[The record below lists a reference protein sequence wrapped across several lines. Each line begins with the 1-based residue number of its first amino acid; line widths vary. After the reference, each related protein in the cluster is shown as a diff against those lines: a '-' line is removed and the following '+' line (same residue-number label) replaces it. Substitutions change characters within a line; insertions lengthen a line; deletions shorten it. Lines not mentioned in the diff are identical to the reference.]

1 MPMGPPWDREL
12 PPYER
17 GPLWHRQSW
26 LILTLAML
34 LAHTC
39 FTLEVSVGKNPQM
52 KAQNGTDVY
61 LPCVFTTC
69 IGFEDVTFSWEY
81 RTFNESSKPEE
92 LYKGFLK
99 NKKSSPKP
107 YEVKNKN
114 ERHDRITL
122 IPNNETKDYNLT
134 LLLRFVDFDDSGRY
148 TCIVTNKKEKDT
160 TSNATIYFTVV
171 DKFEVVDNTL
181 TLIIASV
188 VGGVIGL
195 LILIFIIKKIV
206 GFILKR
212 NRDKKKDC
220 LVSSSVNDNT
230 DNASKP
236 EIKAKPK
243 A

>member
-1 MPMGPPWDREL
+1 MPVGPPWDQQL
-12 PPYER
+12 PPHER

-34 LAHTC
+34 LAHRC
-39 FTLEVSVGKNPQM
+39 YTLEVSVDKHSQI
-52 KAQNGTDVY
+52 KARNGTDVY
-61 LPCVFTTC
+61 LPCIFATC
-69 IGFEDVTFSWEY
+69 IGFEDVTFSWQY

-99 NKKSSPKP
+99 NKKSSPKAL
-107 YEVKNKN
+107 EIKDRSWK
-114 ERHDRITL
+114 HDRVTL
-122 IPNNETKDYNLT
+122 VPSNETKDYNLT
-134 LLLRFVDFDDSGRY
+134 LLLKAVEFEDTGRY
-148 TCIVTNKKEKDT
+148 TCIVSNKKEKGT
-160 TSNATIYFTVV
+160 TSNATIYLTVV

-181 TLIIASV
+181 TVIIASA

-206 GFILKR
+206 CVILKR
-212 NRDKKKDC
+212 NNKKKDC